1 MRHQPATSG
10 YTSFCLRSTTAE
22 ICEEDVYQGPLS
34 GNLRSKSLCWGQS
47 SGHQIRWGLRLRGWP
62 LRGRWGRIQLCQKV
76 ARGEASSR
84 TDFRSKVKT
93 WLFSQPAMPLVSE
106 KMQTGDPGG
115 GERRG
120 WGRGYRVSLSV
131 SRLLPFGSG
140 TKRVLC
146 LLKLPREGSHV
157 HSWKSFPESHPPW
170 DDFCCNLNFQ
180 LEFWRPPRNCPNANA
195 SVPMAKTP
203 LSPRIHSWIPMGGS
217 SSVWNHLFLGVRY
230 CPNVNPGS
238 GVSTLIP

>member
-34 GNLRSKSLCWGQS
+34 GNLRCKSLCWGQS
-47 SGHQIRWGLRLRGWP
+47 SGHQIRWGLRLWGWP

-84 TDFRSKVKT
+84 TNFRSKVET

-120 WGRGYRVSLSV
+120 GVGGTGSV
-131 SRLLPFGSG
+131 WVFHAFCPLALA
-140 TKRVLC
+140 
-146 LLKLPREGSHV
+146 PRECFSSSNSPEKEVMFILGSHFQSLILLEMIFAV
-157 HSWKSFPESHPPW
+157 TWISNWNFEDLEKLSQCKCLRSNGENSTKPPHSLMDSHG
-170 DDFCCNLNFQ
+170 
-180 LEFWRPPRNCPNANA
+180 
-195 SVPMAKTP
+195 
-203 LSPRIHSWIPMGGS
+203 RI
-217 SSVWNHLFLGVRY
+217 
-230 CPNVNPGS
+230 
-238 GVSTLIP
+238 